1 MVTLKDVVAY
11 LCGKYPHKH
20 ELSKARLTKLVYL
33 ADWRSAITRENQLTN
48 IEWTFHH
55 FGPYVDDV
63 VELAR
68 SDADFEV
75 KSGITMYGD
84 EKEVITV
91 REDLEYPSLTA
102 DDRELLDFVIES
114 TRKKYWADFIRLVYS
129 TYPIVSKPRF
139 DRLNLVELAK
149 EYKEKEAMVQ

>member
-1 MVTLKDVVAY
+1 MAILKDVVAY
-11 LCGKYPHKH
+11 LCDKYPHKH

-33 ADWRSAITRENQLTN
+33 ADWRSAITRESQLTN
-48 IEWTFHH
+48 IDWTFNHY
-55 FGPYVDDV
+55 GPYVGDV
-63 VELAR
+63 VELTR

-75 KSGITMYGD
+75 KSGTTMYGD

-114 TRKKYWADFIRLVYS
+114 TRKKYWAAFIRLVYS

-139 DRLNLVELAK
+139 ERLNLVELAK
-149 EYKEKEAMVQ
+149 EYKEKEATVK